1 MDIEETIKGRR
12 SIRDYEDRD
21 IPDSVVKEL
30 LLMASYAPSSMNG
43 QPWHFVVIR
52 DEKIK
57 ERLVEIKNKYCPAE
71 KRDFTADFLRKAPV
85 IIVICVDKRKSYDRE
100 IENGV
105 LAAANLMLAA
115 YSKGLGSVYMS
126 AYRTGEEGISRDVR
140 NALNIPPGVEPI
152 SIVPLGYPNE
162 SPEPKVLQRIE
173 EIISYETYYKQ

>member
-1 MDIEETIKGRR
+1 M
-12 SIRDYEDRD
+12 
-21 IPDSVVKEL
+21 
-30 LLMASYAPSSMNG
+30 
-43 QPWHFVVIR
+43 
-52 DEKIK
+52 
-57 ERLVEIKNKYCPAE
+57 
-71 KRDFTADFLRKAPV
+71 
-85 IIVICVDKRKSYDRE
+85 IIIICVDKRKSYDRE

-126 AYRTGEEGISRDVR
+126 AYRTGEEGISRAVR